1 MRKLFVLS
9 MVAVMALFFA
19 GVTLAPEKAAAAA
32 KTAEGDIVSIDAV
45 TKTLVVKTADKELSF
60 SVSDE
65 KALTGLKA
73 GDKVSVPYEE
83 GPEGHLTAKSVVKA
97 KAAAKG
103 K

>member
-19 GVTLAPEKAAAAA
+19 GVTLAAEKVAAA
-32 KTAEGDIVSIDAV
+32 KTAEGDIVSIDA
-45 TKTLVVKTADKELSF
+45 TAKTLVVKAGEKDLTF
-60 SVSDE
+60 SVTDV
-65 KALTGLKA
+65 KTLKGLTA
-73 GDKVSVPYEE
+73 GDKVTVSYDE
-83 GPEGHLTAKSVVKA
+83 GAEGHLTAKSVVKA

>member
-19 GVTLAPEKAAAAA
+19 GVTLAAEKVAAAA
-32 KTAEGDIVSIDAV
+32 KTAEGVIVSIDTVA
-45 TKTLVVKTADKELSF
+45 KTLVVKTADKDLSF

-73 GDKVSVPYEE
+73 GDKVSVQFEE
-83 GPEGHLTAKSVVKA
+83 GAEGNLTAKSVQKD
-97 KAAAKG
+97 KPAAK